1 MRVPPPEQG
10 GRDRQADRVIS
21 RRAFV
26 VSLTGGLLAAPLA
39 AVAPPKVTKI
49 GLLDYAAPDQA
60 RMMWWNAFRDRL
72 RELGYAETQDV
83 VYETRFANGQVDRL
97 AGLAEELVNAK
108 VDIIATAGSEAPLAA
123 KRATRSIP
131 IVMTTGVDPVEMG
144 LVAGLARPGGNVT
157 GVSSMQNEVAAKR
170 VELFRQLLPRAS
182 RIAIVFDADNHASEL
197 LVRHT
202 EAGAKSLRVRLQK
215 VGVRSLKEA
224 DAAFATMEQGHVPAV
239 ILVASPSFLGERQ
252 RLADL
257 ALAHRLPM
265 MVGSREYAE
274 AGGLV
279 SYGTDYPDLFRRA
292 AAYVDKILKG
302 AKPADLPVEQPTKF
316 ELVVN
321 LKTAKA
327 LGLTIPPALL
337 ARADEVIQ

>member
-1 MRVPPPEQG
+1 M
-10 GRDRQADRVIS
+10 IS

-26 VSLTGGLLAAPLA
+26 AGLASGLLAAPCTA
-39 AVAPPKVTKI
+39 TAQPKLTKI

-60 RMMWWNAFRDRL
+60 RMMWWKAFRDRL
-72 RELGYAETQDV
+72 RELGYVETQNV
-83 VYETRFANGQVDRL
+83 VYETRFADGQVDRL
-97 AGLAEELVNAK
+97 AGLAGELVNAK
-108 VDIIATAGSEAPLAA
+108 VDIIAMAGSEAALAA
-123 KRATRSIP
+123 KRATNSIP
-131 IVMTTGVDPVEMG
+131 IVMATGVDPVEMG
-144 LVAGLARPGGNVT
+144 LVAGVARPGGNVT

-170 VELFRQLLPRAS
+170 VELFRQLLPQAS

-202 EAGAKSLRVRLQK
+202 EAGAKSLRVTLQK

-224 DAAFATMEQGHVPAV
+224 DAAFSAMKQDHIVGV
-239 ILVASPSFLGERQ
+239 ILVASPAFLGER
-252 RLADL
+252 RHLADL
-257 ALAHRLPM
+257 AIAHRLPM

-302 AKPADLPVEQPTKF
+302 AKPAELPIEQPTKF
-316 ELVVN
+316 ELVIN

-327 LGLTIPPALL
+327 LGLTIPPSLL
-337 ARADEVIQ
+337 ARADELIQ